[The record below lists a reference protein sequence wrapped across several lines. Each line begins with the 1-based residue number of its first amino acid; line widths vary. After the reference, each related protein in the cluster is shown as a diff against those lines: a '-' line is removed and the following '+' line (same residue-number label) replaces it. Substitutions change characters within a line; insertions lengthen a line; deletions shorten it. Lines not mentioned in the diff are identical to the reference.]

1 MNDMELA
8 EILRSMYDNAK
19 RNEAVCQVN
28 LFGIL
33 YAEELQSSGCTIKH
47 IVESSPVMFLK
58 SAKESSYPDMWFQE
72 AIKNEFAFL
81 FVRGYLRKKQMEK
94 GRK

>member
-8 EILRSMYDNAK
+8 EILRGMYNNAR

-33 YAEELQSSGCTIKH
+33 YAEELKNSGCTIKH
-47 IVESSPVMFLK
+47 IVELAGIQSGYVSEISKGMKLSRYVVPRG
-58 SAKESSYPDMWFQE
+58 DQE
-72 AIKNEFAFL
+72 
-81 FVRGYLRKKQMEK
+81 
-94 GRK
+94 

>member
-8 EILRSMYDNAK
+8 EILRGMYNNAR

-33 YAEELQSSGCTIKH
+33 YAEELKNSG
-47 IVESSPVMFLK
+47 
-58 SAKESSYPDMWFQE
+58 
-72 AIKNEFAFL
+72 
-81 FVRGYLRKKQMEK
+81 
-94 GRK
+94 

>member
-8 EILRSMYDNAK
+8 EILRGMYNNAR

-33 YAEELQSSGCTIKH
+33 YAEELKNSGCNILWSSL
-47 IVESSPVMFLK
+47 ESSRVMFLK
-58 SAKESSYPDMWFQE
+58 SVKE
-72 AIKNEFAFL
+72 
-81 FVRGYLRKKQMEK
+81 
-94 GRK
+94 